1 VSAAPHEPAAISA
14 DAAFEQRFARVEELL
29 AELSRATDPMVE
41 RATREVLSTVLELH
55 RRGLER
61 VLEIAAREDSVREA
75 LARDG
80 RVSAMLLLHG
90 LHPVSLGDRVSRM
103 IDTLGERFRSK
114 LDKIEFEVRG
124 AAVSV
129 RVIPTASA
137 CGSTRAALQKD
148 VTEALL
154 TAVPD
159 AESVV
164 VALQEPAPALITLR
178 LRRDSDGEQRAGGS
192 R

>member
-1 VSAAPHEPAAISA
+1 MSGGPPEPSLVSA
-14 DAAFEQRFARVEELL
+14 DTAFEQRFARVEGLL
-29 AELSRATDPMVE
+29 AELSRATDPMLE

-61 VLEIAAREDSVREA
+61 MLELAAREDSVREA

-80 RVSAMLLLHG
+80 RISAMLLLHG
-90 LHPVSLGDRVSRM
+90 LHPVSLGDRVARI

-114 LDKIEFEVRG
+114 LRNIEFEIRG
-124 AAVSV
+124 AAVTV
-129 RVIPTASA
+129 RVVPAASA
-137 CGSTRAALQKD
+137 CGSTRQALQKD

-164 VALQEPAPALITLR
+164 VELKELAPALVTLR
-178 LRRDSDGEQRAGGS
+178 LRRDAGSTQRAGGS

>member
-1 VSAAPHEPAAISA
+1 MSTGPHGPALASA
-14 DAAFEQRFARVEELL
+14 DASFEQRFARVEELL
-29 AELSRATDPMVE
+29 AELSRATDPMVV

-55 RRGLER
+55 QRGLAR
-61 VLEIAAREDSVREA
+61 VLEIAAREESVREA
-75 LARDG
+75 LAHDG
-80 RVSAMLLLHG
+80 NVSAMLLLHG

-114 LDKIEFEVRG
+114 VTNIEFEVRG
-124 AAVSV
+124 AAVTV
-129 RVIPTASA
+129 RVVPTAGA
-137 CGSTRAALQKD
+137 CGSTRQALQKD

-164 VALQEPAPALITLR
+164 VLLEEPAPALVTLR
-178 LRRDSDGEQRAGGS
+178 LRREAESTERAGGS

>member
-1 VSAAPHEPAAISA
+1 MRRFSRYCADPSA
-14 DAAFEQRFARVEELL
+14 DDAY
-29 AELSRATDPMVE
+29 
-41 RATREVLSTVLELH
+41 
-55 RRGLER
+55 RGLER
-61 VLEIAAREDSVREA
+61 VLEIAAREESVREA

-103 IDTLGERFRSK
+103 MDTLGERFRSK
-114 LDKIEFEVRG
+114 LTNIEFEVRG
-124 AAVSV
+124 AAVTV

-148 VTEALL
+148 VSEALL

-159 AESVV
+159 AESLVV
-164 VALQEPAPALITLR
+164 ELKEPTPALVTLR
-178 LRRDSDGEQRAGGS
+178 LRRDADSTERAGGS

>member
-1 VSAAPHEPAAISA
+1 MSAGPHEPAAVSA

-29 AELSRATDPMVE
+29 AQLSRATDPMLE

-61 VLEIAAREDSVREA
+61 VLEIAAREEPVREA

-90 LHPVSLGDRVSRM
+90 LHPVSLGDRVARV

-114 LDKIEFEVRG
+114 LQNIDFEVTG
-124 AAVSV
+124 AAVTV
-129 RVIPTASA
+129 RVVPAASA
-137 CGSTRAALQKD
+137 CGSTRQALQKD

-154 TAVPD
+154 SAAPD

-164 VALQEPAPALITLR
+164 VKLEEPAPALITLR
-178 LRRDSDGEQRAGGS
+178 LQRDSDSEQRAGGS
-192 R
+192 Q